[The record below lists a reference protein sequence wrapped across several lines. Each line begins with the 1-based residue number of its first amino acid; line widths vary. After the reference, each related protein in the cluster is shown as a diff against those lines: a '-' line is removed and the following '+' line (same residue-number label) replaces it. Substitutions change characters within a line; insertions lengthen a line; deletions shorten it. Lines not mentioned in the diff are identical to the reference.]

1 VRLVLSTALTFLSVL
16 VAWVFFRADSVPAAM
31 NVLRGMC
38 GLNGI
43 SLPRSLI
50 GLQDSLGF
58 LPMKVRFAGFADG
71 VGLPDSMPLLLF
83 WFLLASAI
91 VWLLPN
97 TQQLIQAGPAR
108 PRWQQTLVS
117 GSYCGLLFC
126 ASALSLGRVSEF
138 LYFQF

>member
-1 VRLVLSTALTFLSVL
+1 
-16 VAWVFFRADSVPAAM
+16 AAM
-31 NVLRGMC
+31 NLLRGMC

-50 GLQDSLGF
+50 GLQDSVGF
-58 LPMKVRFAGFADG
+58 LPMKVRFSGLAAG
-71 VGLPDSMPLLLF
+71 VGLPDSLPPLLF

-108 PRWQQTLVS
+108 PRWRQTLVS

-126 ASALSLGRVSEF
+126 ASVLSLSRVSEF